1 MPMPGTPDRFIE
13 AVWDAG
19 AVHSIIQ
26 VDDASRLGLIPLGKK
41 ENFNENDFL
50 LEKYKRNTH

>member
-1 MPMPGTPDRFIE
+1 MPGTPDRFIE

-26 VDDASRLGLIPLGKK
+26 VDAASRLGLIPLGKK